1 MSDDGVRIMSAAEFK
16 TRREA
21 TGATQSW
28 VARRLGHTPG
38 TVKRWESGRCPVP
51 LVAVTLIEDTE
62 EWAAGAL
69 ADLRAT
75 LDPPGLEPPDD
86 TVITLERYRDDA
98 TFRAAFGPSK
108 YSASIH
114 AMWLARA
121 REALVRDGYR
131 VRIEYATR

>member
-1 MSDDGVRIMSAAEFK
+1 MTAAEFK

-28 VARRLGHTPG
+28 VAKRLGHTPG

-62 EWAAGAL
+62 EWATRTL

-75 LDPPGLEPPDD
+75 LDPPEVGAVDGK
-86 TVITLERYRDDA
+86 VITLERFCDDA
-98 TFRAAFGPSK
+98 AFRTAFGPSK

-121 REALVRDGYR
+121 REALVSEGYE
-131 VRIEYATR
+131 VRIEYAAS